1 MFPSADD
8 MSEYVRLLFIESFE
22 IDPLLLDENERELHP
37 ITRKIIIDTKND
49 AKLDHKQEID
59 FM

>member
-1 MFPSADD
+1 